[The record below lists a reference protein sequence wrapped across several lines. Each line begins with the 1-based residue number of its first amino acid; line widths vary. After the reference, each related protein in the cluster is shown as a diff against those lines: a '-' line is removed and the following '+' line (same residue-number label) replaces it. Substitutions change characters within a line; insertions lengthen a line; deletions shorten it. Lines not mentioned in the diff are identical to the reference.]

1 MRTLQVFSPKS
12 ESTNKSKV
20 GLQIHTLG
28 EVQQYD
34 LGEEFC
40 TLIYFQKR
48 ESWNENLCTSP
59 CGSNISTTYPGEQTI
74 WYPIKS
80 SIVMFFGI
88 EICAHFCWATS
99 AKIAAVGW
107 QGNTY
112 GNTWK
117 CCESGKDVILQQIY
131 QML

>member
-1 MRTLQVFSPKS
+1 MAGVEIQDRRSQRIQGWEDTNIAKEVPICEMRTLQVFFSPKS
-12 ESTNKSKV
+12 GSTNKSKV

-74 WYPIKS
+74 WHPIKS
-80 SIVMFFGI
+80 TIVMFF
-88 EICAHFCWATS
+88 
-99 AKIAAVGW
+99 
-107 QGNTY
+107 
-112 GNTWK
+112 
-117 CCESGKDVILQQIY
+117 
-131 QML
+131 